1 MRTSVVHIGDD
12 NINTISG
19 IYSKIGN
26 GAEDSEHKMIT
37 RVLCRSIKGELTEL
51 QRFCLTEYYISGKMQ
66 KDIAAELGVSPSTV
80 NRHINRAVKKLKAIA
95 SYYS

>member
-26 GAEDSEHKMIT
+26 GAEDSEHKMKNAEGYRRGAGRIP
-37 RVLCRSIKGELTEL
+37 LH
-51 QRFCLTEYYISGKMQ
+51 GKQ
-66 KDIAAELGVSPSTV
+66 A
-80 NRHINRAVKKLKAIA
+80 
-95 SYYS
+95 Y